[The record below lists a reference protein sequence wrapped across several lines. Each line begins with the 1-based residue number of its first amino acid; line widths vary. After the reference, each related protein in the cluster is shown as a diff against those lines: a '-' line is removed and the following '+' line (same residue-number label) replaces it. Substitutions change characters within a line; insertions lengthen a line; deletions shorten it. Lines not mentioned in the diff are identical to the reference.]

1 MIGSVTMSS
10 LYGFIATSSDLLI
23 SQLNQHPSTFAWQFA
38 IVGVGS
44 LTGSFIS
51 GRLSLKF
58 GINLV
63 IKIGIFITAMSSFT
77 FFILSLNGVF
87 TAMAIIVPF
96 SIQRIGEAMI
106 SAQSMAGAI
115 TPFPERAG
123 SASSLLGFF
132 RQMTRATVAVLVG
145 YFADG
150 TSLPMATAFLFA
162 GITPVG
168 IYIYFRKEIS

>member
-10 LYGFIATSSDLLI
+10 LYGFIATSSELLI

-44 LTGSFIS
+44 LTRSFIS

-132 RQMTRATVAVLVG
+132 RQMTRATVAVLVS

-168 IYIYFRKEIS
+168 T

>member
-1 MIGSVTMSS
+1 MDPDQFFQNFSQILNNRTFIAYTLIGSVTMSS

-23 SQLNQHPSTFAWQFA
+23 SQLNQHPSTFAWQFV

-44 LTGSFIS
+44 LTGFFIS

-63 IKIGIFITAMSSFT
+63 IKIGIFIITVSSFT

-96 SIQRIGEAMI
+96 AIQRIGEAMI
-106 SAQSMAGAI
+106 SA
-115 TPFPERAG
+115 
-123 SASSLLGFF
+123 
-132 RQMTRATVAVLVG
+132 
-145 YFADG
+145 
-150 TSLPMATAFLFA
+150 
-162 GITPVG
+162 
-168 IYIYFRKEIS
+168 